1 MEECVKGNIRFAEAS
16 NKEQKELKKEKQHK
30 IEKYAAAGGGREAML
45 VADEAEMQDECE
57 GQCAAIDGAKNG
69 SYNEIREEKQEQYEK
84 ARELIEYI
92 RNSEKRTPVKA
103 YIHMKS
109 DDEGMDGKCT
119 GAGNADNLK
128 DIKENER
135 GCLRIFGC
143 GDIIAFGEWDDI
155 RKYMIENSEMIDF
168 FELEVRA
175 RNSAVELLDIKDINA
190 RIEPGAIIRENVQIG
205 KNAVIMM
212 GAVINIGAVIGEG
225 SMIDMGAVIGAGAV
239 VGEYCHVGAGAVL
252 AGMVEPMCK
261 EPVTLERGV
270 MIGANAVVLEGCR
283 IGADA
288 AVAAGAVVTGSL
300 PAGTV
305 AAGVPARIV
314 KQADEQTRK
323 KTAIV
328 PELRG

>member
-1 MEECVKGNIRFAEAS
+1 MDECIKEEMRFAVGEGEEAA
-16 NKEQKELKKEKQHK
+16 L
-30 IEKYAAAGGGREAML
+30 IT
-45 VADEAEMQDECE
+45 DEAKMQAGSEQ
-57 GQCAAIDGAKNG
+57 QCADTDDEKNG
-69 SYNEIREEKQEQYEK
+69 LYKDLREEKHEEYEK
-84 ARELIEYI
+84 AHEMIEYI
-92 RNSEKRTPVKA
+92 RSYPKKTPVKA

-109 DDEGMDGKCT
+109 DDEGIDEKCT
-119 GAGNADNLK
+119 GNG
-128 DIKENER
+128 
-135 GCLRIFGC
+135 GLRTFGC

-155 RKYMIENSEMIDF
+155 RKYIIENNETIDY

-175 RNSAVELLDIKDINA
+175 RNSAVELIDIKDINA

-205 KNAVIMM
+205 ENAVIMM

-252 AGMVEPMCK
+252 AGMLEPMCK

-283 IGADA
+283 IGANA